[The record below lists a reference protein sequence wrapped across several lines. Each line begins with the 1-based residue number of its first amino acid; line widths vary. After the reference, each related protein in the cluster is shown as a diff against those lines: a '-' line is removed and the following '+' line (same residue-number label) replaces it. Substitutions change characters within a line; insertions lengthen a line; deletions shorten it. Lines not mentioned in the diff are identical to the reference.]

1 VARRQ
6 AAGLSRTEALA
17 EYFRARPHV
26 WIDGRELEF
35 AGRYAWRSRV
45 SDCRRRGLRIDNRLR
60 RQRDASGSL
69 FIISEYRFIED
80 TVVTAERRR
89 AAPERKEPE
98 ATAHRSGSLF

>member
-1 VARRQ
+1 VARRS
-6 AAGLSRTEALA
+6 AAGLTRTEALA
-17 EYFRARPHV
+17 EYFRARPNL
-26 WIDGRELEF
+26 WIDGRDLEF

-60 RQRDASGSL
+60 RQRHADGSL

-80 TVVTAERRR
+80 TVGTAERRR

-98 ATAHRSGSLF
+98 ATGDRSGSLF